1 MKSLL
6 TNVLAMKNLGVLSS
20 LFLTLTIQPL
30 FAQNVTDT
38 HFGFLG
44 PGDPSYNPNYFTE
57 YTNLGVLLDRPHP
70 GPFVWEIVEPDQ
82 GSYNWNKTD
91 SLVRSAQEANVHMLV
106 TIWPYAEWD
115 QVFWRE
121 QANWEA
127 SGGFEKDLPESRYK
141 PNDSTAYKSWV
152 IAMVERYDG
161 DGTDDMPGLTLPIKY
176 WETINEPESA
186 DWEGLNFFKG
196 NESDYFDVLRWTYE
210 AIIAADE
217 NAIILHGGS
226 TGVGDTYWEQVFNL
240 GGTEYFHI
248 SNTHAITPPPQVTD
262 LRANQ
267 WANLIST
274 FGIENFWVTEVE
286 IAQNGEQ
293 SYSQREVAE
302 QIIKQYVKAFEAG
315 ADKIFYAHIYA
326 DADSPDFLEAALIE
340 VLDYENWQEEKREA
354 YYALRTLISK
364 VDYFDTVEA
373 ISETQ
378 VKFTIGDQ
386 SVYVLWG
393 NGMVP
398 NEIQGS
404 VTVTDY
410 QGNETQ
416 MEVSNIQLNQSPVF
430 VETAMSTSNENF
442 EHPTSFNL
450 NAYPNPFNPSTTISI
465 SIPASSFVN
474 LSVYDLTGRHITTII
489 ETNLTAGTHS
499 FKFDATGLSSGVYFY
514 QISTANYFETRKF
527 TLLK

>member
-1 MKSLL
+1 MRLYGVFFLFVFLL
-6 TNVLAMKNLGVLSS
+6 TTHL
-20 LFLTLTIQPL
+20 IQ
-30 FAQNVTDT
+30 AQTVGDS

-44 PGDPSYNPNYFTE
+44 PGDPSYNPNYYTE

-70 GPFVWEIVEPDQ
+70 GPFVWEIVESEQ

-115 QVFWRE
+115 QEFWRQ

-141 PNDSTAYKSWV
+141 PNDSTAYKNW
-152 IAMVERYDG
+152 IAAMVERYDG
-161 DGTDDMPGLTLPIKY
+161 DGTDDMPGLTLPLKY

-186 DWEGLNFFKG
+186 DWEELNFFKG
-196 NESDYFDVLRWTYE
+196 DESDYFDVLRWTYN
-210 AIIAADE
+210 AIIEADE

-226 TGVGDTYWEQVFNL
+226 TGVGDEYWQQVFNM
-240 GGTEYFHI
+240 GGVDYFHI

-267 WANLIST
+267 WATLISN
-274 FGIENFWVTEVE
+274 FGIEDFWVTEVE

-315 ADKIFYAHIYA
+315 GDKIFYAHIYG
-326 DADSPDFLEAALIE
+326 DSDSPDFLEAALIE

-354 YYALRTLISK
+354 YYALQTLISK
-364 VDYFDTVEA
+364 IDFFDAVEA
-373 ISETQ
+373 LNETQ
-378 VKFTIGDQ
+378 IKFTVGEQ
-386 SVYVLWG
+386 TVYVLWG

-410 QGNETQ
+410 LGNESQ
-416 MEVSNIQLNQSPVF
+416 MEASNIQLNSSPVF
-430 VETAMSTSNENF
+430 VEASVSTSNEWTEN
-442 EHPTSFNL
+442 PASFKL
-450 NAYPNPFNPSTTISI
+450 NAYPNPFNPNTNISFTIPESDR
-465 SIPASSFVN
+465 VT
-474 LSVYDLTGRHITTII
+474 LSVYDITGKHVRTIVDNI
-489 ETNLTAGTHS
+489 LVSGDYDY
-499 FKFDATGLSSGVYFY
+499 KFNANGLSSGVYFY
-514 QISTANYFETRKF
+514 RITTSTRIETRKF